1 MQTYVKEAGWI
12 GIGGGVISHPNS
24 SNSGVHNPERA
35 TAMYSCH
42 SVLTDQFI
50 LRTNLA
56 RIQNIILVT

>member
-24 SNSGVHNPERA
+24 SDSGVHNPERA

-56 RIQNIILVT
+56 

>member
-35 TAMYSCH
+35 TAM
-42 SVLTDQFI
+42 
-50 LRTNLA
+50 
-56 RIQNIILVT
+56 